1 MRKINVIFIVMC
13 ILFTTSTSSVY
24 AQSQKQEETHSIMQ
38 IMADDSIQISDDSY
52 MVKKDRLIG
61 TSLEGKDVFV
71 RDDDIYV
78 NGARSYS
85 VKIDV
90 GGILVAFLIDGMILY
105 ATGYSGAYFAAQAI
119 AAILAF
125 AVAQPVGTLIIVI
138 ALLTLNSST
147 VNSYKTNTGN
157 ECYLAPFGNGYYC
170 KFSAGI

>member
-105 ATGYSGAYFAAQAI
+105 ATGYSGEYFAAQAI
-119 AAILAF
+119 ASIVAF
-125 AVAQPVGTLIIVI
+125 QVPHAVPT
-138 ALLTLNSST
+138 
-147 VNSYKTNTGN
+147 
-157 ECYLAPFGNGYYC
+157 
-170 KFSAGI
+170 